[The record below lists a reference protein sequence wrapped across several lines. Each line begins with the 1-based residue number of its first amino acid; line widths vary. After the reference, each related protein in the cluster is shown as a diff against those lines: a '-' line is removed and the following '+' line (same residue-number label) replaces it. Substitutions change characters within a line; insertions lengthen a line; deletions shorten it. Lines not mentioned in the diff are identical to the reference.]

1 MGRRLKARAFFFVN
15 SGSSANLLMV
25 STLCSPDLERY
36 LEPGDPRPLVP
47 GDEVITPAVTVPTT
61 LSPIVQNRLGPVFV
75 DVEVGTYHIA
85 PARLEAAL
93 GPRTRS
99 LFIPHPLGNPVR

>member
-1 MGRRLKARAFFFVN
+1 MRRRFKARAFFFVN

-47 GDEVITPAVTVPTT
+47 GDEVITPAVTFPTT
-61 LSPIVQNRLGPVFV
+61 LSPIVQNRLLPAFV
-75 DVEVGTYHIA
+75 DLELGTYHIG
-85 PARLEAAL
+85 PARVEAPI
-93 GPRTRS
+93 GPRTRAP
-99 LFIPHPLGNPVR
+99 LIPHPRGNPAT